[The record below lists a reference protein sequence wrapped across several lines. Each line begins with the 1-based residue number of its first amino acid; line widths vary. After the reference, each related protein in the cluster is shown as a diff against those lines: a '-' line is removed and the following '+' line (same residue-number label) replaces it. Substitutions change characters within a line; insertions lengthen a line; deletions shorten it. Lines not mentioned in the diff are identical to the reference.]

1 MHFAS
6 GPHIGVL
13 MDRPSILWHSSQV
26 VMNQHFS
33 ANRSTATACGGFLV
47 LVLTLVVSAAC
58 RREVS
63 AAEMNGN
70 SNTPAGPAP
79 AARFDESAFLLIME
93 PDGAYTTGKAG
104 VVRVRLTAKGPHHVN
119 QEYPHKLKL
128 KAVEGVTYPQSV
140 IQRDAM
146 KIENDGAQI
155 AVALTPNRSGKLTV
169 EGDFA
174 FSLCTAD
181 RCLMEKRPL
190 ALEIQVQ

>member
-1 MHFAS
+1 
-6 GPHIGVL
+6 
-13 MDRPSILWHSSQV
+13 MDRTSILWHAWKV
-26 VMNQHFS
+26 VMIQHLS
-33 ANRSTATACGGFLV
+33 ANRSTPRVSGRFLV
-47 LVLTLVVSAAC
+47 LALSLVASAAC

-79 AARFDESAFLLIME
+79 AARFDESAFALTME
-93 PDGAYTTGKAG
+93 PDGAYTTGKPG
-104 VVRVRLTAKGPHHVN
+104 VVSVKLTAKGPHHVN

-128 KAVEGVTYPQSV
+128 KPVEGVTYPQPI

-146 KIENDGAQI
+146 KIETVGAQFG
-155 AVALTPNRSGKLTV
+155 VPLTPNRSGKLTV
-169 EGDFA
+169 EGEFA